1 MTAKPHLKVL
11 FKRIL
16 LTLIIIFIY
25 ILGTRV
31 PLPFAEITRQ
41 YSSLMNDTSI
51 SIMSMMSGADFMR
64 LSIFSVGLNPFMIAI
79 LIIQLLMITKMFGFD
94 ALSMQQVE
102 ITQQIIILIF
112 TIIQSTL
119 FTVSLNLNSHPGKKA
134 IIILILS
141 AGSLLVNWL
150 CFMNIK
156 FGIGGTSP
164 IILVNILT
172 TSTPTLIDAI
182 NKMET
187 LPHFGIWIVVLAIAI
202 LVIVYFW
209 IAFSHAYY
217 PLKVINTS
225 LSSHSDPVI
234 IPLGL
239 NMGAMMTYMMGMAV
253 LTMPA
258 MLTPYFG
265 PNSIFN
271 NLTFQAVTSIVL
283 AFVLFYF
290 FTFMQFNPK
299 DQAKALR
306 NGGCYILNVRPNLP
320 SQKYIRKVL
329 WIITFPGALLTA
341 FQLTLGLMG
350 MQLLHQYAG
359 FAIIPMNVVMITM
372 FMNGIKDQIA
382 ILLFP
387 HKYYKLQKEE

>member
-51 SIMSMMSGADFMR
+51 SIMSMMSGAEFMR

-79 LIIQLLMITKMFGFD
+79 LIIQLLMITKIFGFD

-119 FTVSLNLNSHPGKKA
+119 FTVSLKA

-172 TSTPTLIDAI
+172 TSTPTLINAI

-225 LSSHSDPVI
+225 LNSHSDPVI

-271 NLTFQAVTSIVL
+271 NLTFQAVTSTVL

>member
-1 MTAKPHLKVL
+1 MADKSHLKIL
-11 FKRIL
+11 FKRIFI
-16 LTLIIIFIY
+16 TLGIIFIY

-31 PLPFAEITRQ
+31 PLPFAEVTKQ
-41 YSSLMNDTSI
+41 YSNLMTDTPI
-51 SIMSMMSGADFMR
+51 SVMSMMSGVDFMR

-94 ALSMQQVE
+94 ALSVQQVE
-102 ITQQIIILIF
+102 ITQQVIILIF

-119 FTVSLNLNSHPGKKA
+119 FTVSLNLNNHPGKKA
-134 IIILILS
+134 IIILVLS

-156 FGIGGTSP
+156 FGVGGTSP

-172 TSTPTLIDAI
+172 TATPTLVNAI
-182 NKMET
+182 KEMAT
-187 LPHFGIWIVVLAIAI
+187 LPHFGIWIVILSVSI
-202 LVIVYFW
+202 LVLIYFW
-209 IAFSHAYY
+209 IAFCHAYY

-225 LSSHSDPVI
+225 LDSHSDPVI

-258 MLTPYFG
+258 MLTSYFG

-271 NLTFQAVTSIVL
+271 NLTFQAITSTVL

-306 NGGCYILNVRPNLP
+306 NSGCYILNVRPNLP
-320 SQKYIRKVL
+320 SQKYIRKIL
-329 WIITFPGALLTA
+329 WIITFPGAILTA

-350 MQLLHQYAG
+350 TQLLNQYAG
-359 FAIIPMNVVMITM
+359 FAIVPMNAVMLTM